1 MGCPAARYGRPR
13 RPCQGGR
20 GGSPAHF
27 RETHLLKST
36 RRPTRARGAG
46 RARRDRSSPGAP
58 AAAASEAVPGWRGGP
73 GGRVNERKRLLT
85 SRDAADRQSRQIVK
99 AGGARRGAE
108 AAGNLG
114 RSGGGGGRCCGP
126 ALWKKPLFRSNHES
140 AAMAAASQQPR
151 AGSPAASRPGR
162 AARRRPRAAAW
173 RMAARRWVAG
183 KERGESGAACGTG
196 CVPAPL
202 QMAKGPRV
210 GLGAPPG
217 RARAGAS
224 GRGVGGEPR
233 AEGRG
238 CACPGRQGW
247 TWGGESA
254 VCTELH
260 G

>member
-114 RSGGGGGRCCGP
+114 RSGGGGGGGVVGLP
-126 ALWKKPLFRSNHES
+126 FGKNLYSDLTT
-140 AAMAAASQQPR
+140 SQQQWPLPR
-151 AGSPAASRPGR
+151 SSPARAAPRLQGPGARPEGDRGRRPGAWQR
-162 AARRRPRAAAW
+162 GGGLLGRRGAKAARRAEQGVCQHRCKWPR
-173 RMAARRWVAG
+173 
-183 KERGESGAACGTG
+183 
-196 CVPAPL
+196 VPA
-202 QMAKGPRV
+202 
-210 GLGAPPG
+210 
-217 RARAGAS
+217 
-224 GRGVGGEPR
+224 
-233 AEGRG
+233 
-238 CACPGRQGW
+238 
-247 TWGGESA
+247 
-254 VCTELH
+254 
-260 G
+260 